1 MTASETEARLALAD
15 DVLPGKPPINLF
27 RLFSRNPAMFE
38 AMSPWG
44 DYTLGRSLSLSMRL
58 REIVI
63 DRVTARCGA
72 EYEWAIHVAYFGARV
87 GFTPEQVASLA
98 HGAADDPCWDD
109 DERVVL
115 RAVDALHDTNDLD
128 DALWAEVTARLTDEQ
143 VLDLLLLA
151 GWYHA
156 ISYVARAARVPLDD
170 GVPRFADYAAA
181 AMKSLSSGEPG
192 SG

>member
-1 MTASETEARLALAD
+1 MPASETEARLRLAD

-27 RLFSRNPAMFE
+27 RLFSRNPTMFE

-44 DYTLGRSLSLSMRL
+44 DYTLGKALSLPMRL

-72 EYEWAIHVAYFGARV
+72 EYEWAVHVAYFAERV
-87 GFTPEQVASLA
+87 GFTEQQVRSLVF
-98 HGAADDPCWDD
+98 GAGDDPCWTE
-109 DERVVL
+109 DESLLV
-115 RAVDALHDTNDLD
+115 RAVDSLHDTNDID
-128 DALWAEVTARLTDEQ
+128 DELWRALAARFTDEQ

-170 GVPRFADYAAA
+170 GVPRFADYSAT
-181 AMKSLSSGEPG
+181 EPG